1 MNAFF
6 ADACMAFFYVIA
18 PALLLIRFIWPR
30 VLPRWAVLVSA
41 AQLGGAAFYFRE
53 LLIRADM
60 MERVKRFDV
69 PELGPPMPVEGM
81 VLLQSPR
88 PVDFVLGAALELVYL
103 LLWLVPYGVTQ
114 ILRKRSKQEAL
125 T

>member
-6 ADACMAFFYVIA
+6 ADACMVLFSVIA

-41 AQLGGAAFYFRE
+41 AGLGGAAFYFRE

-60 MERVKRFDV
+60 METVRRFGV

>member
-1 MNAFF
+1 MNAFL

-18 PALLLIRFIWPR
+18 PALLPIRFIWPR

-41 AQLGGAAFYFRE
+41 AVLGGTTFYFRE

-60 MERVKRFDV
+60 METVRRFGV
-69 PELGPPMPVEGM
+69 PELGPPMQVEGM

-103 LLWLVPYGVTQ
+103 LLWLVPYGVIQ
-114 ILRKRSKQEAL
+114 ILRKRHRQEAH